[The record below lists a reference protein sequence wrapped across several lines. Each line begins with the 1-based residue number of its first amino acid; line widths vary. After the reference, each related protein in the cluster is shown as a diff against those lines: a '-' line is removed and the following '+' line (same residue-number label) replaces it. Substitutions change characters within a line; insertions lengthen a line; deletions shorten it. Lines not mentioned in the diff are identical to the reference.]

1 MSTDDEMKRKL
12 SDPEDGL
19 EPKKL
24 KESTQAAE
32 TCAAKPE
39 SAIEPAHSSQDIDD
53 SSSGHPNRIAESNQ
67 GNSSEPPV
75 ENQSESAPASEKNS
89 FEQKVAEDTK
99 TDDTVKP
106 AIEGSTAISEPQE
119 QPTEEPQP
127 SSPKGDLKEEGQDTK
142 GADKETAKSTD
153 SQSTAE
159 KPSQPKANPLFGAYG
174 SGFNFAKQGNN
185 AQKDDNKPTKTEA
198 AEAKPEPAGTKPNPL
213 FGAFGSKFSFGNSKE
228 ADSSSS
234 AKPFGSF
241 GSQFKFG
248 ESSGLGALASVGSEK
263 AKSVENPWAEER
275 KEVEESKTDKY
286 AVVDVK
292 EQTDVKTGEEEEDVL
307 FDARARLYAL
317 VLSDTLAGW
326 KERATGSVHLN
337 THRATK
343 KHRII
348 MRADSLYKVV
358 LNLPIGSGTKVT
370 RGFPSSAASERF
382 VRITGSEETGKLT
395 QFALRLQT
403 ANLANELHEKISLLL
418 DD

>member
-1 MSTDDEMKRKL
+1 MKRKL

-24 KESTQAAE
+24 RESTQTAE
-32 TCAAKPE
+32 TSAVE
-39 SAIEPAHSSQDIDD
+39 SELANEPTHSSQDIDD
-53 SSSGHPNRIAESNQ
+53 SSSGQPNRIAESNQ
-67 GNSSEPPV
+67 GDSSKPLI
-75 ENQSESAPASEKNS
+75 ENQSEPAPASEQNS
-89 FEQKVAEDTK
+89 SKQKVAEDTK

-106 AIEGSTAISEPQE
+106 AIGGSTADSEPQE

-127 SSPKGDLKEEGQDTK
+127 RSPKGDQKEEGQDAK
-142 GADKETAKSTD
+142 GADNETAKSAD

-159 KPSQPKANPLFGAYG
+159 KPSTIKANPLFGAYG
-174 SGFNFAKQGNN
+174 SGFNFAKQENN
-185 AQKDDNKPTKTEA
+185 AQKDDDKPAKTEP
-198 AEAKPEPAGTKPNPL
+198 AETKPNPL

-228 ADSSSS
+228 SYSSSS
-234 AKPFGSF
+234 AKPFGSL

-275 KEVEESKTDKY
+275 KEIEESKTDKY

-337 THRATK
+337 THRVTK

-382 VRITGSEETGKLT
+382 VRITGSEEAGKLT